1 MGDDGGDW
9 TADVA
14 EGPRH
19 EAWQGTGV
27 ARTRG
32 VAGAVGDVEQ
42 EGVQQVKAFRL
53 VYNLHCVLKH

>member
-19 EAWQGTGV
+19 EAWQGT
-27 ARTRG
+27 G

>member
-27 ARTRG
+27 A
-32 VAGAVGDVEQ
+32 GAVGDV
-42 EGVQQVKAFRL
+42 VM
-53 VYNLHCVLKH
+53 VLSGGWSVGGE